1 MKRFCIAALMSII
14 LLFLLSAPVFAAEYD
29 SDQIILSWTD
39 DSAHTQTITWHSAS
53 KKDGYVQYNREGMQ
67 LSPQHQ
73 VKAKIIE
80 AKEDQYYRYE
90 ATIRGLSQKTTYE
103 YRVGDGTSWSKVHT
117 FSTAPTWETSRITT
131 TDDAQSFEFLY
142 LGDIQYK
149 KRSQD
154 YKTWGRMVEDIRQ
167 RNPGIAFALMGGDM
181 VNSPRNMNDWN
192 LFLSQA
198 TSVFA
203 GIPMMTA
210 IGNHETTVKA
220 DMYLKMLAL
229 PQNGPKGVSEEF
241 YSFDYGNCHFAVVNT
256 SFFLDNRKAAMEEEW
271 EQQLTAIS
279 SWLEQ
284 DLTESGARWKVVVM
298 HHPAYGISDGDPIYD
313 AIREE
318 WEPVFEQGEV
328 DLVLCGHQ
336 HLYMRTKEIGN
347 ITYVMGNSGKRRST
361 YFNGENV
368 PEYVEA
374 INATDSNYQIIKV
387 SEDKLTLESYDEEGQ
402 IIDKWSKNKSVSP
415 LLKAVAAAGIIV
427 VVGAGAV
434 LIRLRV
440 RKRGSL

>member
-1 MKRFCIAALMSII
+1 MKRFCIAVI
-14 LLFLLSAPVFAAEYD
+14 LILICVFWMPAPISAAEYD
-29 SDQIILSWTD
+29 GDQIILSWTD
-39 DSAHTQTITWHSAS
+39 DSAHTQTITWHSTS

-73 VKAKIIE
+73 VKAIITE
-80 AKEDQYYRYE
+80 VKADEYYRYE
-90 ATIRGLSQKTTYE
+90 ATIKGLSQKTTYE
-103 YRVGDGTSWSKVHT
+103 YRVGDGSSWSKVRT
-117 FSTAPTWETSRITT
+117 FSTAPVSESSQITAS
-131 TDDAQSFEFLY
+131 DDAQSFEFLY
-142 LGDIQYK
+142 LGDVQYK
-149 KRSQD
+149 KRGED
-154 YKTWGRMVEDIRQ
+154 YETWGRMIEDIRQ

-203 GIPMMTA
+203 GIPMMTT

-220 DMYLKMLAL
+220 DFYLKMLAL
-229 PQNGPKGVSEEF
+229 PENGPKGVSEEF
-241 YSFDYGNCHFAVVNT
+241 YSFDYGNCHFAVINT

-271 EQQLTAIS
+271 EGQLDAVS

-284 DLTESGARWKVVVM
+284 DLTESSARWKVAVM

-318 WEPVFEQGEV
+318 WEPVFEQGGV

-361 YFNGENV
+361 YFDGENV
-368 PEYVEA
+368 PEYAEA
-374 INATDSNYQIIKV
+374 LNATDSNYQIIKV
-387 SEDKLTLESYDEEGQ
+387 SGDKLTMESYDAEGQ

-415 LLKAVAAAGIIV
+415 LLKAAAAAGLIV
-427 VVGAGAV
+427 VVAAGAI
-434 LIRLRV
+434 LIRLRA
-440 RKRGSL
+440 RKRG